1 MTKQY
6 IFVNLDEKTGRF
18 LGAYESKELAFAAM
32 AHALDVQDDPEYTG
46 LTIEYPLISGKI
58 DKHQITVEDIL
69 NGKNEE

>member
-1 MTKQY
+1 MG
-6 IFVNLDEKTGRF
+6 V
-18 LGAYESKELAFAAM
+18 YESKDLAFSAM
-32 AHALDVQDDPEYTG
+32 AHAMDISKDPEFSA